1 MSGPVVKRGVIKLEN
16 EKISLKIAPDHGGG
30 LVSFEAYGKAV
41 LRPALHKITSPTDLA
56 SFVLVPYCNRL
67 LRRTSLSDR
76 VLHLDPTLAGEDIPL
91 HGEGWTAAWRL
102 VVVERN
108 TVTLSFHHSPKGG
121 DWPWRFSAEQTYT
134 LAGASLTHRLALR
147 NLSNEPMPAGLGFH
161 PYFQFGPTDR
171 FCANIDGVWDRGP
184 DLMPTVYRSL
194 NKNPY
199 WSNGLL
205 QPNAE
210 IDHCFTGWD
219 RLFKLQR
226 PGLTVDVQ
234 GSDLLD
240 HLHVYVPRQAPFLCI
255 EPVSHPPNALRLAGA
270 KKMQVLQPEEVLS
283 ASLTYRVTCPD

>member
-1 MSGPVVKRGVIKLEN
+1 MIKLEN

-30 LVSFEAYGKAV
+30 LVSFDAYGQAV
-41 LRPALHKITSPTDLA
+41 LRPAPHEITAPTDLA

-67 LRRTSLSDR
+67 LRRTNLSDR
-76 VLHLDPTLAGEDIPL
+76 VLQLDPTLAGEDFPL
-91 HGEGWTAAWRL
+91 HGEGWTASWR
-102 VVVERN
+102 VVVADRN
-108 TVTLSFHHSPKGG
+108 SVTLSFCHSPQDG
-121 DWPWRFSAEQTYT
+121 DWPWRFSAEQIYT
-134 LAGASLTHRLALR
+134 LAGTSLTHRLSLR
-147 NLSNEPMPAGLGFH
+147 NQSDGTMPAGLGFH

-171 FCANIDGVWDRGP
+171 FYANISGVWESGANR
-184 DLMPTVYRSL
+184 LPTAHRAL
-194 NKNPY
+194 NKNHY

-219 RLFKLQR
+219 KHFQLQR

-240 HLHVYVPRQAPFLCI
+240 HLHVYAPRPAPFLCV
-255 EPVSHPPNALRLAGA
+255 EPVSHPPNALNLAGA

-283 ASLTYRVTCPD
+283 ASLSYHVTCPD